1 MRRTFEERLNIVNQA
16 KFGRPIRELARENHL
31 KEGKVLEWARK
42 YDRYGESG
50 LKRQPNIRATGEIK
64 EELVRLILD
73 KGVPLSHVI
82 IDRVVSRTAL
92 ESWVRLVRKQGYT
105 ALHRQPQCGRPVK
118 DMGRAKKKEP
128 QTELEKLQA
137 ENARLK
143 AENALL
149 KKVKALVEEQQ
160 ARAQLNGQQPSK
172 D

>member
-16 KFGRPIRELARENHL
+16 KFGKPIRELARENHL
-31 KEGKVLEWARK
+31 KEGKVLEWVRK

-50 LKRQPNIRATGEIK
+50 LKRQPK
-64 EELVRLILD
+64 
-73 KGVPLSHVI
+73 
-82 IDRVVSRTAL
+82 
-92 ESWVRLVRKQGYT
+92 
-105 ALHRQPQCGRPVK
+105 CGRPVK

-149 KKVKALVEEQQ
+149 KKVKALFEEQQ